1 MLITY
6 NKFNNLL
13 VLFYWFIKFQRKK
26 SFLNHFIRINNWV
39 IFYIQDSLNN
49 VSQVWAWSDLTID
62 DSIMLFQKST
72 KITLYVIHRSIV
84 KSVAITP

>member
-6 NKFNNLL
+6 NKFSNFSYIYN
-13 VLFYWFIKFQRKK
+13 KFQTKK
-26 SFLNHFIRINNWV
+26 AFLNHFIRI
-39 IFYIQDSLNN
+39 NN

-62 DSIMLFQKST
+62 NSIMLLVT